1 MTKNKFIIENVFFF
15 LLLCGIGIQISL
27 SVFFTKSDLSFIIY
41 ITNNWLSGIQYSFNF
56 DHTDSCDED
65 DINILHKLNW
75 KGTVGGGR
83 DYFDNLIRMDYNQ
96 TAYGYKS
103 IKSSGTH
110 DLHLFN
116 GTLVCAKTIIGNYL
130 SMKKSKDC
138 YLKNNSMTIDS
149 LGNYLCDSNIKLNSS
164 VFTSYV
170 ISETQ
175 PCLNPDYLNEVEG
188 LDFLDYYYDKNKC
201 PEGKVDSSY
210 EIIKEMDKNEFFIQN
225 NISNVL
231 KEIGYNYTIPSEQ
244 KIKLYGRKYI
254 GLYDKENCKI
264 NQEDVV
270 HINTLSDTISKAN
283 NWNVA
288 SLILYLAFFLL
299 FLVRYS
305 VVVAKYYSFK
315 EKSPSYVK
323 PILMIISIIN
333 FIVSCVIFTTLNK
346 IGSPIQEVFSKKNGC
361 LEEDFLDITG
371 KTVQYIMISYYF
383 SLSSMVVQFIIGIK
397 YGIRTAIKY
406 AN

>member
-1 MTKNKFIIENVFFF
+1 MIELKCNICYNTK
-15 LLLCGIGIQISL
+15 
-27 SVFFTKSDLSFIIY
+27 
-41 ITNNWLSGIQYSFNF
+41 
-56 DHTDSCDED
+56 
-65 DINILHKLNW
+65 
-75 KGTVGGGR
+75 
-83 DYFDNLIRMDYNQ
+83 
-96 TAYGYKS
+96 
-103 IKSSGTH
+103 
-110 DLHLFN
+110 
-116 GTLVCAKTIIGNYL
+116 
-130 SMKKSKDC
+130 
-138 YLKNNSMTIDS
+138 
-149 LGNYLCDSNIKLNSS
+149 
-164 VFTSYV
+164 
-170 ISETQ
+170 
-175 PCLNPDYLNEVEG
+175 
-188 LDFLDYYYDKNKC
+188 
-201 PEGKVDSSY
+201 SY

-264 NQEDVV
+264 NQEDVA